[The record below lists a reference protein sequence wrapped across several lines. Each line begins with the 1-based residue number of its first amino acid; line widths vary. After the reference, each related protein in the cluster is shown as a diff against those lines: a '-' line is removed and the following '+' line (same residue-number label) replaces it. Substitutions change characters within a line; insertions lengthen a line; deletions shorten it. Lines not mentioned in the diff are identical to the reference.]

1 MKKGIILAMAFSCF
15 ALTAN
20 AVEYWIIKDGKL
32 NEKITQMPYEEEK
45 VYDVLVDGDTYTGA
59 SYKHNESPYKDVRL
73 DLSQLPIS
81 LKGTWVMEM
90 EYKLPETAFVQDE
103 EPYLSLVNNKSPMFV
118 LGLWGKLPKQI
129 DVSKP
134 EVNFYIDGK
143 FQAQPNTWIKAQKIL
158 YANPSFDS
166 CKVMVISYCREID
179 KVLDPAYIKNLKFTN
194 LDGCYD
200 IFYSE
205 NFDGVGGAI
214 PIYADNVN
222 ASRLK
227 NEDLVGGKKIVS
239 RDYVRLVRS
248 WEEEG
253 HDGSGFLDDENFHAL
268 SVPSGGEEIKIAG
281 IDLPQDDIDGTI
293 HLTAF
298 IKNRYDPYKSFE
310 IATDEER
317 ELPIYARFDN
327 GREIRI
333 TKSLMNGKWSHIE
346 EKIALPHGAKKMDI
360 ILKSNSSFD
369 YLIDNIHLYKDMCS
383 SRGTLKPR
391 HIDFGYELNHINIP
405 SNNSSSIYE
414 ASNNVE
420 KIEVITSNGIV
431 VLSEKGNKVNLD
443 KLSTGFYII
452 KTYSRGGVF
461 FCGYAKR

>member
-166 CKVMVISYCREID
+166 CKVMVIS
-179 KVLDPAYIKNLKFTN
+179 
-194 LDGCYD
+194 
-200 IFYSE
+200 
-205 NFDGVGGAI
+205 
-214 PIYADNVN
+214 
-222 ASRLK
+222 
-227 NEDLVGGKKIVS
+227 
-239 RDYVRLVRS
+239 
-248 WEEEG
+248 
-253 HDGSGFLDDENFHAL
+253 
-268 SVPSGGEEIKIAG
+268 
-281 IDLPQDDIDGTI
+281 
-293 HLTAF
+293 
-298 IKNRYDPYKSFE
+298 
-310 IATDEER
+310 
-317 ELPIYARFDN
+317 
-327 GREIRI
+327 
-333 TKSLMNGKWSHIE
+333 
-346 EKIALPHGAKKMDI
+346 
-360 ILKSNSSFD
+360 
-369 YLIDNIHLYKDMCS
+369 
-383 SRGTLKPR
+383 
-391 HIDFGYELNHINIP
+391 
-405 SNNSSSIYE
+405 
-414 ASNNVE
+414 
-420 KIEVITSNGIV
+420 
-431 VLSEKGNKVNLD
+431 
-443 KLSTGFYII
+443 
-452 KTYSRGGVF
+452 
-461 FCGYAKR
+461 